1 MRQPVRMGITII
13 MVVNFFF
20 SLNTQREEKRTLCDF
35 YLSYYD
41 SIGKA
46 ARLATK
52 MFRSCFLE
60 YY

>member
-13 MVVNFFF
+13 MFVNVFF
-20 SLNTQREEKRTLCDF
+20 SKLTEEEKRTLCDF

>member
-20 SLNTQREEKRTLCDF
+20 SKHSEGGKRTLCDF
-35 YLSYYD
+35 YLSYYG

-46 ARLATK
+46 ARLANK

>member
-13 MVVNFFF
+13 MVVNFF
-20 SLNTQREEKRTLCDF
+20 SLNTQREEKRTLCDV
-35 YLSYYD
+35 YLSYYG